1 MWTHSFPH
9 SVSRQS
15 ALHALDTWSRANIDN
30 QSLPR
35 SVWQDLGAIKGSL
48 PNACNDPLTNDPG
61 RELLYHGAARPQLA
75 DYVHYANT
83 DFLQAPHHIVLC
95 CPANLETTSA
105 ALRYIIREHGADTIF
120 QLRQE
125 VGNIL
130 TLPTS
135 LTDGQLQTIHLLVTQ
150 ATPRCP
156 MLADTLFACLEHLKT
171 LLERLEA
178 IEVHFGIINDEGPIR
193 NLFDFYA
200 CLMDTFA
207 DTPLSVVLH
216 DRIYVSIATV
226 VSFPQTFIFV
236 VGSSVQ

>member
-1 MWTHSFPH
+1 M
-9 SVSRQS
+9 
-15 ALHALDTWSRANIDN
+15 
-30 QSLPR
+30 
-35 SVWQDLGAIKGSL
+35 
-48 PNACNDPLTNDPG
+48 
-61 RELLYHGAARPQLA
+61 RPQLV
-75 DYVHYANT
+75 DYVHYGNT

-95 CPANLETTSA
+95 CPANLDTNSA

-120 QLRQE
+120 QLRPE

-135 LTDGQLQTIHLLVTQ
+135 FIDDQPQTIHFLITR
-150 ATPRCP
+150 ATPRCQ
-156 MLADTLFACLEHLKT
+156 MLADTLFVCLEHLKT

-178 IEVHFGIINDEGPIR
+178 IEVHFAIFDPERPIR

-216 DRIYVSIATV
+216 DRIYVSIAGV
-226 VSFPQTFIFV
+226 VSFP
-236 VGSSVQ
+236 